1 MNTSPAYQLPNISVV
16 LRFFFTSVLLC
27 SCHKVY
33 IGGGTRGA
41 GGATAPP
48 DFKIYAFGPPRFQ
61 NQKLTNIGW
70 KSLLSMYYSFSSIA
84 FMRARGLC
92 IHSYLE
98 IKEPI

>member
-1 MNTSPAYQLPNISVV
+1 MSVCGAYIAAMFKTLTLQSAWGDFASHKPARMQKSDDACGI
-16 LRFFFTSVLLC
+16 
-27 SCHKVY
+27 

-70 KSLLSMYYSFSSIA
+70 
-84 FMRARGLC
+84 
-92 IHSYLE
+92 
-98 IKEPI
+98 